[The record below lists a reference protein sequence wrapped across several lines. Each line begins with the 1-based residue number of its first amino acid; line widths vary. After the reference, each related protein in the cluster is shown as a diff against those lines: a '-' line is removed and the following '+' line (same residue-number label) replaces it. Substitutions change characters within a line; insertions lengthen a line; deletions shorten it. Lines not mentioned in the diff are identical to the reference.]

1 MSQVQ
6 ILGTGEI
13 GGGENTKETQS
24 DPAEPVL
31 RGKI

>member
-13 GGGENTKETQS
+13 RGGENPKETES
-24 DPAEPVL
+24 NPAEPVL
-31 RGKI
+31 GRKM